1 MADTTRNER
10 QDVYAYFMACGPG
23 VKMST
28 SAVIKGMVNADYIVV
43 HDAPP
48 RITREIITTFNG
60 VGLTEGAGL
69 MIPVT
74 PLPRA

>member
-28 SAVIKGMVNADYIVV
+28 YAVIKGMVNADYIVV

-48 RITREIITTFNG
+48 RITREIITTFTG
-60 VGLTEGAGL
+60 VGLTEGMGL
-69 MIPVT
+69 LIPVT
-74 PLPRA
+74 PLPRS